1 MKKAIIIIGAIAAI
15 AACSVDKNLMSN
27 QELARWSSRNDTIFR
42 DSIPAGRY
50 DPLMNEW
57 ELYRGKQTREITIY
71 CFEDEMAQGLI
82 DYTHTKHRN
91 DKVEI
96 KRETKR

>member
-1 MKKAIIIIGAIAAI
+1 MKAIIIFGAMAVMM
-15 AACSVDKNLMSN
+15 ACSVLDKNLMS
-27 QELARWSSRNDTIFR
+27 QKELARWSSRNDTIFH
-42 DSIPAGRY
+42 DGKPAGRY

-82 DYTHTKHRN
+82 DYTHTKHKN

-96 KRETKR
+96 KKER